1 MEYIKKVSKVPSFTQ
16 DGQNGFSSNINNENI
31 SIDIIEVYKGHEKYC
46 TNKVSSHIYY
56 VLEGNGKFKINGK
69 LYDVEMGDIIE
80 IPKNT
85 EFIYIG
91 KMKLLLI
98 MSPAFQANNNVEGKN
113 NDLYNQKYYN

>member
-1 MEYIKKVSKVPSFTQ
+1 MGYIKKVSKDPSFIQ
-16 DGQNGFSSNINNENI
+16 DGLNGFSSNINNENI
-31 SIDIIEVYKGHEKYC
+31 SIDIIEVYKGHGKYC

-56 VLEGNGKFKINGK
+56 VLEGNGKFKINGE
-69 LYDVEMGDIIE
+69 LYDVKMGDIIE

-98 MSPAFQANNNVEGKN
+98 MSPAFQANNNIEGKN
-113 NDLYNQKYYN
+113 NDLYN

>member
-1 MEYIKKVSKVPSFTQ
+1 MGYIKKVSKDPSFIQ
-16 DGQNGFSSNINNENI
+16 DGLNGFSSNVNNENI

-56 VLEGNGKFKINGK
+56 VLEGNGKFKINGE

-98 MSPAFQANNNVEGKN
+98 MSPAFQANNNIEGKN
-113 NDLYNQKYYN
+113 NDLYN

>member
-1 MEYIKKVSKVPSFTQ
+1 
-16 DGQNGFSSNINNENI
+16 
-31 SIDIIEVYKGHEKYC
+31 
-46 TNKVSSHIYY
+46 
-56 VLEGNGKFKINGK
+56 
-69 LYDVEMGDIIE
+69 MGDIIE

-113 NDLYNQKYYN
+113 NDLYN

>member
-1 MEYIKKVSKVPSFTQ
+1 MGYIKKVSKEPSFIL
-16 DGQNGFSSNINNENI
+16 DGLNGFSSNINNENI

-46 TNKVSSHIYY
+46 TNKISSYIYY
-56 VLEGNGKFKINGK
+56 VLEGNGKFKINGE

-113 NDLYNQKYYN
+113 NDLYN

>member
-1 MEYIKKVSKVPSFTQ
+1 MEYIKKFSKVPSFIQ
-16 DGQNGFSSNINNENI
+16 DGLNGFSSNIDNENI

-56 VLEGNGKFKINGK
+56 VLDGNGKFKINGE
-69 LYDVEMGDIIE
+69 LYNVEIGDIIE

-85 EFIYIG
+85 EFVYIG

-98 MSPAFQANNNVEGKN
+98 MSPAFQANNNIEGKN
-113 NDLYNQKYYN
+113 NDLYN